1 MPDGSIGRDPA
12 FPDLYTVREAYKAVN
27 GKEPSGQIWTMLKH
41 FVNFAGMVNRGMFLP
56 KGTNDEIYNTYISAL
71 EKTFKDPEFQKKQE
85 QVLGGYPQVL
95 GPEAATVLKEAVDL
109 SPATRDWLRAWVKKI
124 SM

>member
-1 MPDGSIGRDPA
+1 
-12 FPDLYTVREAYKAVN
+12 VREAYKAVN

-56 KGTNDEIYNTYISAL
+56 KGTHDEIYNTYISAL
-71 EKTFKDPEFQKKQE
+71 EKTFKDPEFQKKKE
-85 QVLGGYPQVL
+85 KVLGDYPQVL